1 MLAELEYDSMPELEY
16 DSEPEF
22 DLAAGGVGVSSES
35 ENFNEGAHLRQDRFD
50 TSLTIED
57 NYGEG
62 RHMYRRQYSY

>member
-1 MLAELEYDSMPELEY
+1 MYAAAALCGWHYDCGVLAELEYDSMPELEY

-35 ENFNEGAHLRQDRFD
+35 EVQQTDRFD
-50 TSLTIED
+50 VED

-62 RHMYRRQYSY
+62 RHAR

>member
-1 MLAELEYDSMPELEY
+1 MIVECWQNSNTTPCQKVLEY

-35 ENFNEGAHLRQDRFD
+35 EVQQTDRFD
-50 TSLTIED
+50 VAD

-62 RHMYRRQYSY
+62 RHAR